1 MSLFDSH
8 SSVVEKEHANN
19 ITTFILLPK
28 HISVYVWSNS
38 PQLLLMSAGMVNQN
52 TLVNSG
58 YGFETPQLHSNKISN
73 TNCVFVSKHKLFFS

>member
-1 MSLFDSH
+1 MSLFDLD
-8 SSVVEKEHANN
+8 SSLVDMEQTNN

-38 PQLLLMSAGMVNQN
+38 SQLLLMSAGTVNQN

-58 YGFETPQLHSNKISN
+58 YGFETPQLR
-73 TNCVFVSKHKLFFS
+73 